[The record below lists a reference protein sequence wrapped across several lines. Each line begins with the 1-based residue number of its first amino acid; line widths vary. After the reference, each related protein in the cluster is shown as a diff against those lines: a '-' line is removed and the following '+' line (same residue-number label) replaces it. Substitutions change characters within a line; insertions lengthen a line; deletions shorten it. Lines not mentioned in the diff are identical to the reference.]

1 MSAPTHVATP
11 LAPPEPGLTPRQL
24 IARAAALRP
33 LLAAEQEASSRL
45 TRPSDAVHQACMD
58 AGIYRL
64 YVPRRYGGYE
74 FDAVTYFRVCIEL
87 ARGDMSAAWG
97 VMLAA
102 AHALQVGGWFPEKAQ
117 DEIFGDGN
125 FRCASVAAPALGRQV
140 DGGWELSGKVTYA
153 SGIPLSTHYFGQF
166 AVADAHGRPT
176 ERMLLFVA
184 TADQYEILDD
194 WGRLMGL
201 RGTGSNTI
209 SFDGAVVPPHRTL
222 EGLMVDYEVSDPV
235 PPGVALHGNPMYGGR
250 AMGPFTLTL
259 TALGVGAA
267 YQALDIYEEFME
279 SKTTPLPP
287 YVPRRGDETFQRWF
301 GQALAQIET
310 AEAAVIG
317 AAERHMENCRRSA
330 EEGVPFT
337 YGEDWRTSA
346 ISREAFAQ
354 VYAVVHEL
362 LRTVGSSSTLAGSR
376 LERLL
381 ADMAM
386 LQSHRNMVMR
396 DFAYGEIAREYLGLP
411 RNRAVQ
417 NVQNPR

>member
-1 MSAPTHVATP
+1 MSAPTHVATA

-24 IARAAALRP
+24 IARAAGLRP
-33 LLAAEQEASSRL
+33 LLSAEQEESSRL

-64 YVPRRYGGYE
+64 YIPRRYGGYE

-102 AHALQVGGWFPEKAQ
+102 AHALQVGGWFPGQAQ
-117 DEIFGDGN
+117 DEIFSGGD
-125 FRCASVAAPALGRQV
+125 FRCASVAAPALGRRV
-140 DGGWELSGKVTYA
+140 DGGWELTGKVAYA

-166 AVADAHGRPT
+166 AVADADGRPT
-176 ERMLLFVA
+176 DRMLLFVA

-209 SFDGAVVPPHRTL
+209 AFDGARVPDHWTL

-267 YQALDIYEEFME
+267 YQALDIYEQFME
-279 SKTTPLPP
+279 TKTTPLPP
-287 YVPRRGDETFQRWF
+287 YLPRRGDDASNAGSGRRW
-301 GQALAQIET
+301 
-310 AEAAVIG
+310 
-317 AAERHMENCRRSA
+317 RRSR
-330 EEGVPFT
+330 P
-337 YGEDWRTSA
+337 
-346 ISREAFAQ
+346 
-354 VYAVVHEL
+354 
-362 LRTVGSSSTLAGSR
+362 
-376 LERLL
+376 
-381 ADMAM
+381 
-386 LQSHRNMVMR
+386 
-396 DFAYGEIAREYLGLP
+396 P
-411 RNRAVQ
+411 RR
-417 NVQNPR
+417 P

>member
-1 MSAPTHVATP
+1 MSASSRVATP
-11 LAPPEPGLTPRQL
+11 VAPPEPGLTARQL

-33 LLAAEQEASSRL
+33 LLAAQQEESARL
-45 TRPSDAVHQACMD
+45 TRPSPAVHQACMD

-74 FDAVTYFRVCIEL
+74 FDPVTYVRVCIEL

-102 AHALQVGGWFPEKAQ
+102 AHALQVGGWFPERAQ
-117 DEIFGDGN
+117 EEIFGDGD
-125 FRCASVAAPALGRQV
+125 FRCASVAAPALARPV
-140 DGGWELSGKVTYA
+140 EGGWELTGKVTYA

-166 AVADAHGRPT
+166 AVADADGRPT
-176 ERMLLFVA
+176 ERMLMFVA
-184 TADQYEILDD
+184 RDGQYEILDD

-201 RGTGSNTI
+201 KASGSNAVA
-209 SFDGAVVPPHRTL
+209 FDRARVPAHWAI
-222 EGLMVDYEVSDPV
+222 EGLMVDYDVSDPV

-267 YQALDIYEEFME
+267 YQALDIYEQLLEQ
-279 SKTTPLPP
+279 KLTPLPP
-287 YVPRRGDETFQRWF
+287 FEPRRGDETYQRWF
-301 GQALAQIET
+301 GQALARIAT

-317 AAERHMENCRRSA
+317 AAEQHLEHCRLLV

-337 YGEDWRTSA
+337 YGDDWR
-346 ISREAFAQ
+346 ISTIGREAFAQ
-354 VYAVVHEL
+354 VYEVVHEL
-362 LRTVGSSSTLAGSR
+362 LRTAGSSAAVTGSR
-376 LERLL
+376 LERLMN
-381 ADMAM
+381 DMAM
-386 LQSHRNMVMR
+386 LHSHRNMVMR
-396 DFAYGEIAREYLGLP
+396 EFAYGEVAREYLGLP

>member
-1 MSAPTHVATP
+1 VGEAP
-11 LAPPEPGLTPRQL
+11 ESGLTPRQL

-33 LLAAEQEASSRL
+33 LLAAEQEQSSRL
-45 TRPSDAVHQACMD
+45 TRPSDAVHQACLD

-64 YVPRRYGGYE
+64 YVPHRYGGYE
-74 FDAVTYFRVCIEL
+74 FDADTYLRVCVEL

-102 AHALQVGGWFPEKAQ
+102 AHALQVGSWFPERVQ
-117 DEIFGDGN
+117 EELFGDGD
-125 FRCASVAAPALGRQV
+125 FRCASVAAPALGREV
-140 DGGWELSGKVTYA
+140 DGGWELSGRIAYA

-166 AVADAHGRPT
+166 AVAGSDGRPT
-176 ERMLLFVA
+176 PRMLMFVA

-194 WGRLMGL
+194 WGGLMGL

-209 SFDGAVVPPHRTL
+209 AFDGARVPDDWTL

-267 YQALDIYEEFME
+267 YQALDLYEGLMRTR
-279 SKTTPLPP
+279 KTPLPP
-287 YVPRRGDETFQRWF
+287 YVPRLGDETFQRWF
-301 GQALAQIET
+301 GQALARIQT
-310 AEAAVIG
+310 AEAAVLG
-317 AAERHMENCRRSA
+317 AAARHMECCRLSA
-330 EEGVPFT
+330 QEGVPFT
-337 YGEDWRTSA
+337 YGDDWRISA
-346 ISREAFAQ
+346 IGREAFAQ
-354 VYAVVHEL
+354 VYEVVHEL
-362 LRTVGSSSTLAGSR
+362 LRTVGSSSATAGSR

-381 ADMAM
+381 GDLAM

-396 DFAYGEIAREYLGLP
+396 DFAHGEIARDYLGLP

-417 NVQNPR
+417 NVQNVK

>member
-1 MSAPTHVATP
+1 MSAPTHVATA

-24 IARAAALRP
+24 ISRAAGLRP
-33 LLAAEQEASSRL
+33 LLIAEQDESARL
-45 TRPSDAVHQACMD
+45 ARPSPAVHQACVD

-74 FDAVTYFRVCIEL
+74 FDPVTYARVCIEL

-102 AHALQVGGWFPEKAQ
+102 AHALQVGGWFPERAQ
-117 DEIFGDGN
+117 AEIFGDGD

-140 DGGWELSGKVTYA
+140 SDGWELSGKVAYA
-153 SGIPLSTHYFGQF
+153 SGIPLSTHYLGQF
-166 AVADAHGRPT
+166 AVADADGRPT
-176 ERMLLFVA
+176 ERMLMFVA
-184 TADQYEILDD
+184 EDSQYEILDD

-201 RGTGSNTI
+201 KGTGSNSI
-209 SFDGAVVPPHRTL
+209 AFDGARIPAHRTI
-222 EGLMVDYEVSDPV
+222 EGLMVDYEVSDPI

-267 YQALDIYEEFME
+267 HQALDIYEQLLDE
-279 SKTTPLPP
+279 KLTPLPP
-287 YVPRRGDETFQRWF
+287 YVPRRGDQSFQLWF
-301 GQALAQIET
+301 GQALARIAT
-310 AEAAVIG
+310 AEAAVIS
-317 AAERHMENCRRSA
+317 AAEQHMEHCRLLV

-337 YGEDWRTSA
+337 YGDDWRISA
-346 ISREAFAQ
+346 IGREAFVQ
-354 VYAVVHEL
+354 VYEVVQEL
-362 LRTVGSSSTLAGSR
+362 FRTAGSSVATDGSR
-376 LERLL
+376 LQRVMG
-381 ADMAM
+381 DMAI
-386 LQSHRNMVMR
+386 LHSHRNMLLR
-396 DFAYGEIAREYLGLP
+396 EFAYGEVAREYLGLP